1 MQVSDQQLS
10 YYAYVYS
17 NAGSSYHRVA
27 RIDLKTDQ
35 ALPHLNFNSTAR
47 PERLLSYLSP
57 DFYSDFLP
65 AVFYPERANQIIDS
79 EKGPVTVDGEPITGP
94 TYIPLSGP
102 VEALQ
107 QQVGETGEVYN
118 VAARSE
124 LDRNLFYYSDNSR
137 HVIYRVIASKD
148 HELLDFSIF
157 AGSPAQAGLVDGT
170 GSAARFYAPSG
181 LSLDAAGNLFV
192 SDTGNHAIRKI
203 TPAGEVSTFYRETQ
217 PYVPRFSDD

>member
-1 MQVSDQQLS
+1 M
-10 YYAYVYS
+10 
-17 NAGSSYHRVA
+17 NR
-27 RIDLKTDQ
+27 
-35 ALPHLNFNSTAR
+35 NSWPAP
-47 PERLLSYLSP
+47 PE
-57 DFYSDFLP
+57 
-65 AVFYPERANQIIDS
+65 
-79 EKGPVTVDGEPITGP
+79 PV
-94 TYIPLSGP
+94 YIPLSGP

-107 QQVGETGEVYN
+107 QQVGEIGEVHN

-124 LDRNLFYYSDNSR
+124 TDRNLFYYSDSSR

-170 GSAARFYAPSG
+170 GAASRFYAPSG

-203 TPAGEVSTFYRETQ
+203 TPDGEVSTFYRETQ